1 MSARDASAIE
11 YAVIYDG
18 NCGICTR
25 LVMRLRKLDRRGR
38 LEILASQTAGVRER
52 FPWIDSHAYD
62 ESIQLVRKSDGET
75 WQGAAA
81 VERIIDA
88 LRAGW
93 AVSWIFSIPFARPIA
108 ERLYR
113 WFADHRGQLG
123 CGDHC
128 QIQTIPPGAGAKNS

>member
-1 MSARDASAIE
+1 MSAPEVAAE
-11 YAVIYDG
+11 YAVVYDG

-25 LVMRLRKLDRRGR
+25 LVQRLRKLDRRGR
-38 LEILASQTAGVRER
+38 LEIVPSQGAGVRAR
-52 FPWIDSHAYD
+52 FPWIPPSAYD

-93 AVSWIFSIPFARPIA
+93 TVSWIFSIPFARPIA

-113 WFADHRGQLG
+113 WVADHRGELG
-123 CGDHC
+123 CGEHC
-128 QIQTIPPGAGAKNS
+128 QIQANPPEADAKNS